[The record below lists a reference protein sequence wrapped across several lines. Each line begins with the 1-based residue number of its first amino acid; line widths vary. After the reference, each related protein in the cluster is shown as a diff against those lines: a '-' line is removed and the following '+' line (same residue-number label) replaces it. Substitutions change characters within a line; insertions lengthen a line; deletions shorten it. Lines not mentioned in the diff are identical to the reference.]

1 MSTELFN
8 IVFYGIVQPGK
19 DRNAVAAEMAALFK
33 TTPEKIKPYFSG
45 ERRVIKSHVD
55 DLGAEK
61 YRVILEKIGLVIK
74 VEPAEATPATVPAQT
89 SASAAT
95 PASPATDSNIDT
107 GDLNMAPPGSDVL
120 ENPVEVTPAP
130 IGDISDISMAEVG
143 ADVLENPVEVTPAPI
158 GDISDISMAEIGADV
173 LENPVPVTPQPI
185 PDISD
190 ISVAEPGAD
199 LLKNPPEKK
208 AAPVPDISKLSLK
221 ENK

>member
-19 DRNAVAAEMAALFK
+19 DRNVVAAEMADLFK

-45 ERRVIKSHVD
+45 DRKVIKSNVD
-55 DLGAEK
+55 DLAAEK
-61 YRVILEKIGLVIK
+61 YRVLLERIGMVIK
-74 VEPAEATPATVPAQT
+74 IEPAEAAPAPTTPAAPTG
-89 SASAAT
+89 
-95 PASPATDSNIDT
+95 PASDSDIDT
-107 GDLNMAPPGSDVL
+107 GDLNMAPPGADVL
-120 ENPVEVTPAP
+120 ENPVEVTPVP

-143 ADVLENPVEVTPAPI
+143 ADVLENPVEITPAPI
-158 GDISDISMAEIGADV
+158 GDISDISMAEVGADV

-199 LLKNPPEKK
+199 ILENPPEKK
-208 AAPVPDISKLSLK
+208 AAPIPDISKLSLK

>member
-19 DRNAVAAEMAALFK
+19 DRNVVAAEMAAMFK

-45 ERRVIKSHVD
+45 NRRVIKSNVD

-61 YRVILEKIGLVIK
+61 YRVLLERIGLVIK
-74 VEPAEATPATVPAQT
+74 IEPAEAAPASAPASTTPATST
-89 SASAAT
+89 G
-95 PASPATDSNIDT
+95 PATDSNIDT
-107 GDLNMAPPGSDVL
+107 GDLNMAPPGADVL
-120 ENPVEVTPAP
+120 ENPVEITPVP

-143 ADVLENPVEVTPAPI
+143 ADVLENPVEITPAPI
-158 GDISDISMAEIGADV
+158 GDISDISMAEVGADV

-199 LLKNPPEKK
+199 ILENPPEKK
-208 AAPVPDISKLSLK
+208 AAPIPDISQLSLK
-221 ENK
+221 EEK